1 MFRNSKQSLDQQLT
15 FVCPRADVSH
25 SLPIGQLHH
34 ITSYACG
41 STARHVSTR
50 PYVLLVN
57 FVIVLCQWIVKI
69 DDIMVKKKFRA
80 IYVAGWHEWN
90 VVPFVLSMCLS
101 RCLAYLQ
108 ALSMLHDDH
117 IMVN

>member
-1 MFRNSKQSLDQQLT
+1 MWRHGTAHKYTTLCT
-15 FVCPRADVSH
+15 VS
-25 SLPIGQLHH
+25 QFHH
-34 ITSYACG
+34 CL
-41 STARHVSTR
+41 VS
-50 PYVLLVN
+50 VDS
-57 FVIVLCQWIVKI
+57 QWIVEI
-69 DDIMVKKKFRA
+69 ADIIMVKKKFRA